1 MLPEV
6 LPGGGLF
13 WLHKASVARYYLSL
27 VAKQAIQI
35 SKHEVHRKDD
45 YSFLEASRLGEY

>member
-13 WLHKASVARYYLSL
+13 WLHNASVARYCLSL
-27 VAKQAIQI
+27 VAIGI